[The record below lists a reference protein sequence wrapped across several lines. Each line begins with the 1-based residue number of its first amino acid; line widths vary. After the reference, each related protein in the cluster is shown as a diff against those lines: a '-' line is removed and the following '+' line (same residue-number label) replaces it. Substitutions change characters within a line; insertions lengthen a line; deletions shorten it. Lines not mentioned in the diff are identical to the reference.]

1 MTSRRGS
8 RQRLT
13 RNLILLAL
21 VAVLA
26 IWVFVQR
33 GLDANEATHPA
44 AHDAGVHTSASAAPN
59 ESGASRAKPSEAAP
73 KDTSLDAPGAH
84 AGSSGDISGL
94 SRLQGTDHFTR
105 NALTHIFA
113 GEISRAGKAVG
124 YHSQAFTGTKGA
136 VVGGTETP
144 PDTQGVYTAQVTV
157 DGRAKAGNRGFS
169 TFYPTSMSA
178 QQVVDAINE
187 AYDSRR
193 PQGDAFVGR
202 GGGLTIQMALDDRG
216 RIITAYPVQR

>member
-13 RNLILLAL
+13 RNLTLLAL

-33 GLDANEATHPA
+33 GLDANDTTSPVV
-44 AHDAGVHTSASAAPN
+44 HDAGARTSASAT
-59 ESGASRAKPSEAAP
+59 PSAAAP
-73 KDTSLDAPGAH
+73 KDTSLDASGAH
-84 AGSSGDISGL
+84 AGSSGDIVGL

-105 NALTHIFA
+105 NALTHIFS

-136 VVGGTETP
+136 VVSGTETA
-144 PDTQGVYTAQVTV
+144 PDAQGVYTAQVTV

-169 TFYPTSMSA
+169 TFYPTTMSA

-187 AYDSRR
+187 AYDGRS